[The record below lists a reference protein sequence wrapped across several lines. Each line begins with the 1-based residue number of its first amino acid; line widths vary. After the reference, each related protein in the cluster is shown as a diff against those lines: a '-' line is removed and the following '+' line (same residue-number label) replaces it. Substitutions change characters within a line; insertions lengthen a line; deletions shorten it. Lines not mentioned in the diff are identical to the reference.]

1 MSFLEKQLEKNIQT
15 LIAEHFNVEVGKTD
29 NLYLLGLMPRDIVK
43 LVYLIESKF
52 NIQFS
57 ESELTQVTFDSIVN
71 IVSAINLCMKK

>member
-1 MSFLEKQLEKNIQT
+1 MSFLEKQLENKIQT
-15 LIAEHFNVEVGKTD
+15 NNSEQISVEVGKTD

-52 NIQFS
+52 NIRFS
-57 ESELTQVTFDSIVN
+57 ESELTQVTFDNIAN

>member
-1 MSFLEKQLEKNIQT
+1 MEKQLEKNIQT